1 VSDVRSTR
9 HSEPIWRVVVASL
22 CEHGDVAFSTHSEVG
37 TFAALSGVL
46 APLGYCISQKARV
59 LDCVRAA
66 AENPEATTPVGTTL
80 ADYAIPALRK
90 AAGRLGPVHPWLQ
103 DGDWSYAFRSH
114 FDFVVHEQLE
124 GEYPTHPLFA
134 VEFHG
139 AQAHATSAARRRDL
153 AKNRLCAASGLP
165 LVRVDETFLHRR
177 ERLSIVEWLAQL
189 WAAYRAEMPGLLG
202 ERDAEIQAMTDE
214 QIAEAGVGLLMEY
227 PELDVDFIFR
237 LQHPFPPAQQLA
249 ERLASRYG
257 FQWSEVRVRT
267 VDRPRW
273 RVTRWFPASP
283 FPNDALVERW
293 RCELWLDGPA
303 GQATKIRGVADVRRG
318 YRLHEGQIADSWD
331 ALLAGRLPYLP
342 AGPWTTAPGS
352 LGEAL
357 CTHNA
362 LIGVEHYLRRNDKT
376 C

>member
-1 VSDVRSTR
+1 MIVRS
-9 HSEPIWRVVVASL
+9 ASRQ
-22 CEHGDVAFSTHSEVG
+22 F
-37 TFAALSGVL
+37 
-46 APLGYCISQKARV
+46 Q
-59 LDCVRAA
+59 
-66 AENPEATTPVGTTL
+66 
-80 ADYAIPALRK
+80 
-90 AAGRLGPVHPWLQ
+90 Q
-103 DGDWSYAFRSH
+103 
-114 FDFVVHEQLE
+114 EQ
-124 GEYPTHPLFA
+124 
-134 VEFHG
+134 
-139 AQAHATSAARRRDL
+139 R
-153 AKNRLCAASGLP
+153 
-165 LVRVDETFLHRR
+165 
-177 ERLSIVEWLAQL
+177 W
-189 WAAYRAEMPGLLG
+189 
-202 ERDAEIQAMTDE
+202 QAME
-214 QIAEAGVGLLMEY
+214 Q
-227 PELDVDFIFR
+227 
-237 LQHPFPPAQQLA
+237 AQQLA

-283 FPNDALVERW
+283 FPNDALVKRW